1 MNENASLFFVDRH
14 VDSHIKEKKA
24 FIEYG
29 SDQKFITYGNLYEQS
44 SKLRHFFS
52 KFKINRE
59 DRVVIL
65 MQDVIS
71 YPIIFWG
78 CLKSG
83 VIPVLL
89 NTLLSSEVVSE
100 IIDNSRANA
109 VFISTGLL
117 KSFENSI
124 KKNPNIKQ
132 IIEVGTKFLII

>member
-1 MNENASLFFVDRH
+1 MNENAALFFVDRH

-89 NTLLSSEVVSE
+89 NTLLSSEVISE
-100 IIDNSRANA
+100 IINNSRANA
-109 VFISTGLL
+109 IFISTGLFNTL
-117 KSFENSI
+117 ENPA
-124 KKNPNIKQ
+124 KENIK
-132 IIEVGTKFLII
+132 LINF